1 MTPQRPITFKFGTQ
15 WLEDRTQVTK
25 LIKRMLDENGNSDR
39 FLIKTA
45 EGEKLFR
52 EGDELNKIYIL
63 LEGEV
68 ELFKKKPRTRT
79 DFPVLNLQP
88 GSIMG
93 ITAYTTG
100 KPSLT
105 TAITQ
110 KPCTILAIPES
121 DLKEL
126 IAGSP
131 RLQDYFDELILANLL
146 ERFRETIFLQMKL
159 DSVNQRLKNERN
171 ELKKAYNDLQKAQ
184 EHLIYQEKMATLGQ
198 LVAGFAHE
206 VNNPAASLLRSTET
220 LEERITDLINELGIS
235 GNGHRTAQMFYES
248 GKRAG
253 YPDTKT
259 IRSRTDELK
268 PLFPDA
274 RKQQLRL
281 MAQFPQPL
289 ITKLKDEN
297 VSGGNDLDYYLSYFE
312 MGKMFQNIESAGNR
326 ISGMVQSL
334 KSYSRSDSDQEWE
347 MIDIREG
354 IHDTLQLTSN
364 RIKYYDINISLDDV
378 PYIRANAAALNQVW
392 TNIILNAADAMGK
405 NGSLSINCHEAAGR
419 IVVSIEDSGPGIK
432 EDHLSKI
439 FESNFSTKKSEVK
452 FGLGLGLSISKD
464 IVEQHGGSIIAENG
478 EEGGAIFTVTLPVQ

>member
-1 MTPQRPITFKFGTQ
+1 MKFKFGTQ
-15 WLEDRTQVTK
+15 WLEDRTQVTR
-25 LIKRMLDENGNSDR
+25 LIRRMLDENGSSDR
-39 FLIKTA
+39 FLVKA
-45 EGEKLFR
+45 EKGEELFT
-52 EGDELNKIYIL
+52 EGDELHSIYIL
-63 LEGEV
+63 LEGEA
-68 ELFKKKPRTRT
+68 ELYKKKPHSNTN
-79 DFPVLNLQP
+79 FPVLNLQA
-88 GSIMG
+88 GSIIG

-105 TAITQ
+105 TAITVT
-110 KPCTILAIPES
+110 PCTILQIPET
-121 DLKEL
+121 DLNEL

-131 RLQDYFDELILANLL
+131 RLQDYFDELLLANLL
-146 ERFRETIFLQMKL
+146 ERFRGTIILQMKL
-159 DSVNQRLKNERN
+159 DSVNQRLQNERN

-220 LEERITDLINELGIS
+220 LEEHIS
-235 GNGHRTAQMFYES
+235 GLIQQTGAERNRENIARQFYEA

-259 IRSRTDELK
+259 IRHRASELGK
-268 PLFPDA
+268 LFPEV

-281 MAQFPQPL
+281 MAQFPETL
-289 ITKLKDEN
+289 ISILTEKEMAGTD
-297 VSGGNDLDYYLSYFE
+297 DIDYYLSYFE

-334 KSYSRSDSDQEWE
+334 KSYSRSDSDQDWE

-364 RIKYYDINISLDDV
+364 RIKYYDIDINLDEV

-405 NGSLSINCHEAAGR
+405 NGSLSIHCFQEGGQ
-419 IVVSIEDSGPGIK
+419 IKVTIEDTGPGIK
-432 EDHLSKI
+432 EEHLHRI
-439 FESNFSTKKSEVK
+439 FESNFSTKKSGIK
-452 FGLGLGLSISKD
+452 FGLGIGLSISKD
-464 IVEQHGGSIIAENG
+464 IVEQHNGTIKAENT
-478 EEGGAIFTVTLPVQ
+478 EGGGAVFTVALPIG

>member
-1 MTPQRPITFKFGTQ
+1 MNFKFGTQ
-15 WLEDRTQVTK
+15 WLEDRTQVTR
-25 LIKRMLDENGNSDR
+25 LIRRMLDENGNSER
-39 FLIKTA
+39 FLIKA
-45 EGEKLFR
+45 EKGEELFT
-52 EGDELNKIYIL
+52 EGDELHSIYIL
-63 LEGEV
+63 LEGEA
-68 ELFKKKPRTRT
+68 ELYKKKPHSNTN
-79 DFPVLNLQP
+79 FPVLNLQP
-88 GSIMG
+88 GSIIG

-105 TAITQ
+105 TAITVS
-110 KPCTILAIPES
+110 PCTILQIPET
-121 DLKEL
+121 DLNEL
-126 IAGSP
+126 IARSP
-131 RLQDYFDELILANLL
+131 RLQDYFDELLLANLL
-146 ERFRETIFLQMKL
+146 ERFRGTIILQMKL
-159 DSVNQRLKNERN
+159 DSVNQRLQSERN

-220 LEERITDLINELGIS
+220 LEEHIS
-235 GNGHRTAQMFYES
+235 GLIQETGSIKNGENTARQFYEA

-259 IRSRTDELK
+259 IRNRAAELG
-268 PLFPDA
+268 PLFPDV

-281 MAQFPQPL
+281 MAQFPETL
-289 ITKLKDEN
+289 ITILTEKEMADSDEI
-297 VSGGNDLDYYLSYFE
+297 DYYLSYFE

-364 RIKYYDINISLDDV
+364 RIKYYDIDINLDEV

-405 NGSLSINCHEAAGR
+405 NGSLSIHCYREDDR
-419 IVVSIEDSGPGIK
+419 IKVTIEDTGPGIK
-432 EDHLSKI
+432 EEYLHRI
-439 FESNFSTKKSEVK
+439 FESNFSTKKSGVK
-452 FGLGLGLSISKD
+452 FGLGIGLSISKD
-464 IVEQHGGSIIAENG
+464 IVEQHGGTIKAENA
-478 EEGGAIFTVTLPVQ
+478 EDGGAIFTVSLPIG

>member
-1 MTPQRPITFKFGTQ
+1 MKFKFGTQ
-15 WLEDRTQVTK
+15 WLEDRTQVTR
-25 LIKRMLDENGNSDR
+25 LIRRMLDENGSSDR
-39 FLIKTA
+39 FLVKA
-45 EGEKLFR
+45 EKGEELFT
-52 EGDELNKIYIL
+52 EGDELHSIYIL
-63 LEGEV
+63 LEGEA
-68 ELFKKKPRTRT
+68 ELYKKKPHSNTN
-79 DFPVLNLQP
+79 FPVLNLQA
-88 GSIMG
+88 GSIIG

-105 TAITQ
+105 TAITVS
-110 KPCTILAIPES
+110 PCTILQIPET
-121 DLKEL
+121 DLNEL
-126 IAGSP
+126 IARSP
-131 RLQDYFDELILANLL
+131 RLQDYFDELLLANLL
-146 ERFRETIFLQMKL
+146 ERFRGTIILQMKL
-159 DSVNQRLKNERN
+159 DSVNQRLQSERN

-220 LEERITDLINELGIS
+220 LEEHIS
-235 GNGHRTAQMFYES
+235 GLIQQTGAERNRENIARQFYEA

-259 IRSRTDELK
+259 IRHRASELGK
-268 PLFPDA
+268 LFPEV

-281 MAQFPQPL
+281 MAQFPETL
-289 ITKLKDEN
+289 ISILTEKEMAGTD
-297 VSGGNDLDYYLSYFE
+297 DIDYYLSYFE

-364 RIKYYDINISLDDV
+364 RIKYYDIDINLDEV

-405 NGSLSINCHEAAGR
+405 NGSLSIHCYQEDDQI
-419 IVVSIEDSGPGIK
+419 IVTFEDTGPGIK
-432 EDHLSKI
+432 EKHLPKI
-439 FESNFSTKKSEVK
+439 FESNFSTKTSDVK
-452 FGLGLGLSISKD
+452 FGLGIGLSISRD
-464 IVEQHGGSIIAENG
+464 IIEQHNGTITAENVKG
-478 EEGGAIFTVTLPVQ
+478 GGAHFTVSLPIK